1 MLFTYDKLGTYQ
13 CIGQKYNARLPKYN
27 ACSFFQA
34 EKIELEDLWLFPN
47 ELSIHVS
54 SIGIEKTSM
63 LNNKML
69 DFLRRHDANLEM
81 GR

>member
-1 MLFTYDKLGTYQ
+1 MQLPMLTTCYKLGTYQ

-47 ELSIHVS
+47 EITNLC
-54 SIGIEKTSM
+54 
-63 LNNKML
+63 
-69 DFLRRHDANLEM
+69 FLYRN
-81 GR
+81 

>member
-1 MLFTYDKLGTYQ
+1 MQLPMLTTCYKLGTYQ
-13 CIGQKYNARLPKYN
+13 CVEQKYN
-27 ACSFFQA
+27 ACSFFQT

-54 SIGIEKTSM
+54 SIGIEKTSI

-69 DFLRRHDANLEM
+69 CE
-81 GR
+81 